1 MGRKIPSFR
10 IALELEERD
19 WKHNQK
25 TEITGH
31 LHVSYYYGKNC

>member
-1 MGRKIPSFR
+1 LDGGSITRWAEKYHHLE

-25 TEITGH
+25 
-31 LHVSYYYGKNC
+31 N